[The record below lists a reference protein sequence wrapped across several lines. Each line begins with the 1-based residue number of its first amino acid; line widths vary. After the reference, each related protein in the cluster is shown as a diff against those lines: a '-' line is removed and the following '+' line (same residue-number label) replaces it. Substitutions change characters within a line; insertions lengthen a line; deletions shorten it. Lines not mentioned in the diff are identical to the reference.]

1 MGVTEYSGF
10 SKTTPPQWND
20 FKQRQQQ
27 KEAVVVALLGGY
39 NDILIGSVIMA
50 NTKVTDADALAFH
63 MEPTPGKFEITATV
77 PMTTQR
83 DLSLAYS
90 PGVAVPCLKISENP
104 ELAYDYTNKGN
115 LVAVISNGT
124 AVLGLGNLGA
134 LGSKPVMEGKAV
146 LFKRFADV
154 NSIDIELDTEDPD
167 EFIKAVTLM
176 GPTFG
181 GINLEDIKAP
191 ECFIIEQALKEV
203 MDIPVFHDDQHG
215 TAVICAAGLINALYL
230 SGKKIQDVKIVLN
243 GAGAAGIACIEL
255 LKSMGAKNNN
265 CVVCDTKGVIY
276 QGRTEGMNQWKSAHA
291 ISTELRTLSE
301 AMVGADVFLGV
312 SVKGAVT
319 QDMVKNMAENPVIFA
334 MANPDPEITPEEAH
348 EVRDDAIVATGRSDY
363 PNQVNNVL
371 GFPYL
376 FRGALD
382 IHARAINDEMK
393 IACAKAL
400 AELAREDVPDEVAL
414 AYGKKLSFGRDY
426 IIPTPFDPRLIYRI
440 PPAVAQAGM
449 TTGAARRPIIDM
461 DGYQLSLKTRM
472 DPTASI
478 LRGINA
484 RARSAQ
490 ARMIFSEG
498 HDERVLRAAVMYQ
511 REGFG
516 KSIVVGRES
525 VVKAKLEEAGLG
537 DAIGEIEI
545 ANAAT
550 TPHLDTYKE
559 YLYNRLKRK
568 GFDQTDVLRLTGR
581 DRHVFG
587 SLMLAH
593 GHGDGLVTGV
603 TRKSAHV
610 LDLINHVYDV
620 GPHDGAVGVTA
631 VLSKGKIVLISD
643 TLVHEWPNEHD
654 LADIAERGAGV
665 ARALGL
671 EPRVAFVSFS
681 TFGYPIS
688 ERAEK
693 MRIAPEVL
701 EQRGVD
707 FEFEG
712 EMAVDVALN
721 IEEMKKYPFSR
732 LSGPANVLVV
742 PARHSASISVKLL
755 QEMGGATVIGPI
767 LTGIDKPIQ
776 ICSTVS
782 SVSDILN
789 MAVIAAC
796 NIR

>member
-1 MGVTEYSGF
+1 M
-10 SKTTPPQWND
+10 PN
-20 FKQRQQQ
+20 
-27 KEAVVVALLGGY
+27 
-39 NDILIGSVIMA
+39 N
-50 NTKVTDADALAFH
+50 KVTDADALAYH
-63 MEPTPGKFEITATV
+63 LEPTPGKFEITASV

-90 PGVAVPCLKISENP
+90 PGVAVPCVAIADNP

-154 NSIDIELDTEDPD
+154 NSIDIELDTENPE
-167 EFIKAVTLM
+167 EFINAVKLM

-215 TAVICAAGLINALYL
+215 TAVICAAGLINALHL

-255 LKSMGAKNNN
+255 LKSMGAKHNN
-265 CVVCDTKGVIY
+265 CIVCDTKGVIY

-291 ISTELRTLSE
+291 ISTKLRSLE
-301 AMVGADVFLGV
+301 DAMSGADVFLGV

-319 QDMVKNMAENPVIFA
+319 AEMVKNMAPDPVIFA

-348 EVRDDAIVATGRSDY
+348 AVRPDAIVATGRSDY

-393 IACAKAL
+393 IACARAL
-400 AELAREDVPDEVAL
+400 ADLAREEVPDEVAL
-414 AYGKKLSFGRDY
+414 AYGTQLSFGRDY

-440 PPAVAQAGM
+440 PPAVARAGM
-449 TTGAARRPIIDM
+449 DTGAARRPIVDM
-461 DGYQLSLKTRM
+461 DGYELSLKTRM

-490 ARMIFSEG
+490 ARIIFAEG
-498 HDERVLRAAVMYQ
+498 DDERVLRAAVLYQ
-511 REGFG
+511 RQGFG

-525 VVKAKLEEAGLG
+525 DVRQRLEAAGLG
-537 DAIGEIEI
+537 DAAGELEVV
-545 ANAAT
+545 NAANT
-550 TPHLDTYKE
+550 EHLEDYKN
-559 YLYNRLKRK
+559 YLYQRLQRK
-568 GFDQTDVLRLTGR
+568 GFDTTDVHRLAAR

-610 LDLINHVYDV
+610 LELISHVYDV

-631 VLSKGKIVLISD
+631 ILSKGKIILIAD
-643 TLVHEWPNEHD
+643 TLVHEWPNEND
-654 LADIAERGAGV
+654 LADIAERGASV

-693 MRIAPEVL
+693 MRIAPDVL
-701 EQRGVD
+701 QKRGVD

-721 IEEMKKYPFSR
+721 VNEMKKYPFSR

-742 PARHSASISVKLL
+742 PARHSASISVKLM

-782 SVSDILN
+782 SVNDILN
-789 MAVIAAC
+789 MAAIAAC

>member
-1 MGVTEYSGF
+1 M
-10 SKTTPPQWND
+10 PN
-20 FKQRQQQ
+20 
-27 KEAVVVALLGGY
+27 
-39 NDILIGSVIMA
+39 N
-50 NTKVTDADALAFH
+50 KVTDADALAYH
-63 MEPTPGKFEITATV
+63 LEPTPGKFEITASV

-90 PGVAVPCLKISENP
+90 PGVAVPCLAIADNP

-154 NSIDIELDTEDPD
+154 NSIDIELDTENPE
-167 EFIKAVTLM
+167 EFINAVKLM

-215 TAVICAAGLINALYL
+215 TAVICAAGLINALHL

-255 LKSMGAKNNN
+255 LKSMGAKHNN
-265 CVVCDTKGVIY
+265 CIVCDTKGVIY

-291 ISTELRTLSE
+291 ISTELRSLDD
-301 AMVGADVFLGV
+301 AMAGADVFLGV

-319 QDMVKNMAENPVIFA
+319 PAMVESMAPDPVIFA

-348 EVRDDAIVATGRSDY
+348 AVRPDAIVATGRSDY

-393 IACAKAL
+393 IACARAL
-400 AELAREDVPDEVAL
+400 ADLAREEVPDEVAL
-414 AYGKKLSFGRDY
+414 AYGTKLSFGRDY

-440 PPAVAQAGM
+440 PPAVARAGM
-449 TTGAARRPIIDM
+449 DTGAARRPIVDM
-461 DGYQLSLKTRM
+461 DGYELSLKTRM

-484 RARSAQ
+484 RARSSQ
-490 ARMIFSEG
+490 ARIIFAEG
-498 HDERVLRAAVMYQ
+498 DDERVLRAAVLYQ
-511 REGFG
+511 RQGFG

-525 VVKAKLEEAGLG
+525 DVRQRLEAAGLG
-537 DAIGEIEI
+537 DAAGELEVV
-545 ANAAT
+545 NAANT
-550 TPHLDTYKE
+550 E
-559 YLYNRLKRK
+559 YLEDYKNYLYQRLQRK
-568 GFDQTDVLRLTGR
+568 GFDTTDVHRLAAR

-610 LDLINHVYDV
+610 LELINHVYDV

-631 VLSKGKIVLISD
+631 ILSKGKIILISD
-643 TLVHEWPNEHD
+643 TLVHEWPDEND

-671 EPRVAFVSFS
+671 DPRVAFVSFS

-693 MRIAPEVL
+693 MRIAPDVL
-701 EQRGVD
+701 LKRGVD

-721 IEEMKKYPFSR
+721 VNEMKKYPFSR
-732 LSGPANVLVV
+732 LTGPANVLVV
-742 PARHSASISVKLL
+742 PARHSASISVKLM

-782 SVSDILN
+782 SVNDILN
-789 MAVIAAC
+789 MAAIAAC

>member
-1 MGVTEYSGF
+1 M
-10 SKTTPPQWND
+10 PN
-20 FKQRQQQ
+20 
-27 KEAVVVALLGGY
+27 
-39 NDILIGSVIMA
+39 N
-50 NTKVTDADALAFH
+50 KVTDADALAYH
-63 MEPTPGKFEITATV
+63 LEPTPGKFEITASV

-90 PGVAVPCLKISENP
+90 PGVAVPCLAIADNP

-154 NSIDIELDTEDPD
+154 NSIDIELDTENPE
-167 EFIKAVTLM
+167 EFINAVKLM

-215 TAVICAAGLINALYL
+215 TAVICAAGLINALHL

-255 LKSMGAKNNN
+255 LKSMGAKHNN
-265 CVVCDTKGVIY
+265 CIVCDTKGVIY

-291 ISTELRTLSE
+291 ISTELRSLDD
-301 AMVGADVFLGV
+301 AMAGADVFLGV

-319 QDMVKNMAENPVIFA
+319 PAMVESMAPDPVIFA

-348 EVRDDAIVATGRSDY
+348 AVRPDAIVATGRSDY

-393 IACAKAL
+393 IACARAL
-400 AELAREDVPDEVAL
+400 ADLAREEVPDEVAL
-414 AYGKKLSFGRDY
+414 AYGTKLSFGRDY

-440 PPAVAQAGM
+440 PPAVARAGM
-449 TTGAARRPIIDM
+449 DTGAARRPIVDM
-461 DGYQLSLKTRM
+461 DGYELSLKTRM

-484 RARSAQ
+484 RARSSQ
-490 ARMIFSEG
+490 ARIIFAEG
-498 HDERVLRAAVMYQ
+498 DDERVLRAAVLYQ
-511 REGFG
+511 RQGFG

-525 VVKAKLEEAGLG
+525 DVRQRLEAAGLG
-537 DAIGEIEI
+537 DAAGELEVV
-545 ANAAT
+545 NAANT
-550 TPHLDTYKE
+550 EHLEDYKN
-559 YLYNRLKRK
+559 YLYQRLQRK
-568 GFDQTDVLRLTGR
+568 GFDTTDVHRLAAR

-610 LDLINHVYDV
+610 LELINHVYDV

-631 VLSKGKIVLISD
+631 ILSKGKIILIAD
-643 TLVHEWPNEHD
+643 TLVHEWPD
-654 LADIAERGAGV
+654 
-665 ARALGL
+665 
-671 EPRVAFVSFS
+671 
-681 TFGYPIS
+681 
-688 ERAEK
+688 EK
-693 MRIAPEVL
+693 TTL
-701 EQRGVD
+701 
-707 FEFEG
+707 
-712 EMAVDVALN
+712 
-721 IEEMKKYPFSR
+721 
-732 LSGPANVLVV
+732 
-742 PARHSASISVKLL
+742 
-755 QEMGGATVIGPI
+755 PI
-767 LTGIDKPIQ
+767 LPN
-776 ICSTVS
+776 V
-782 SVSDILN
+782 VL
-789 MAVIAAC
+789 AWRVPWAW
-796 NIR
+796 IRGWLL

>member
-1 MGVTEYSGF
+1 M
-10 SKTTPPQWND
+10 PN
-20 FKQRQQQ
+20 
-27 KEAVVVALLGGY
+27 
-39 NDILIGSVIMA
+39 N
-50 NTKVTDADALAFH
+50 KVTDADALAYH
-63 MEPTPGKFEITATV
+63 LEPTPGKFEITASV

-90 PGVAVPCLKISENP
+90 PGVAVPCLAIADNP

-154 NSIDIELDTEDPD
+154 NSIDIELDTENPE
-167 EFIKAVTLM
+167 EFINAVKLM

-215 TAVICAAGLINALYL
+215 TAVICAAGLINALHL

-255 LKSMGAKNNN
+255 LKSMGAKHNN
-265 CVVCDTKGVIY
+265 CIVCDTKGVIY

-291 ISTELRTLSE
+291 ISTELRSLDD
-301 AMVGADVFLGV
+301 AMAGADVFLGV

-319 QDMVKNMAENPVIFA
+319 PAMVESMAPDPVIFA

-348 EVRDDAIVATGRSDY
+348 AVRPDAIVATGRSDY

-393 IACAKAL
+393 IACARAL
-400 AELAREDVPDEVAL
+400 ADLAREEVPDEVAL
-414 AYGKKLSFGRDY
+414 AYGTKLSFGRDY

-440 PPAVAQAGM
+440 PPAVARAGM
-449 TTGAARRPIIDM
+449 DTGAARRPIVDM
-461 DGYQLSLKTRM
+461 DGYELSLKTRM

-484 RARSAQ
+484 RARSSQ
-490 ARMIFSEG
+490 ARIIFAEG
-498 HDERVLRAAVMYQ
+498 DDERVLRAAVLYQ
-511 REGFG
+511 RQGFG
-516 KSIVVGRES
+516 KSIVVGREGD
-525 VVKAKLEEAGLG
+525 VRQRLEAAGLG
-537 DAIGEIEI
+537 DAAGELEVV
-545 ANAAT
+545 NAANT
-550 TPHLDTYKE
+550 EHLEDYKN
-559 YLYNRLKRK
+559 YLYQRLQRK
-568 GFDQTDVLRLTGR
+568 GFDTTDVHRLAAR

-610 LDLINHVYDV
+610 LELINHVYDV

-631 VLSKGKIVLISD
+631 ILSKGKIILISD
-643 TLVHEWPNEHD
+643 TLVHEWPDEND

-671 EPRVAFVSFS
+671 DPRVAFVSFS

-693 MRIAPEVL
+693 MRIAPNVL
-701 EQRGVD
+701 LKRGVD

-721 IEEMKKYPFSR
+721 VNEMKKYPFSR
-732 LSGPANVLVV
+732 LTGPANVLVV
-742 PARHSASISVKLL
+742 PARHSASISVKLM

-782 SVSDILN
+782 SVNDILN
-789 MAVIAAC
+789 MAAIAAC

>member
-1 MGVTEYSGF
+1 
-10 SKTTPPQWND
+10 
-20 FKQRQQQ
+20 
-27 KEAVVVALLGGY
+27 
-39 NDILIGSVIMA
+39 MA
-50 NTKVTDADALAFH
+50 KNKVTDEDALAFH

-90 PGVAVPCLKISENP
+90 PGVAVPCERIAANP

-167 EFIKAVTLM
+167 EFIKAVELM

-191 ECFIIEQALKEV
+191 ECFIIEQALKER

-215 TAVICAAGLINALYL
+215 TAVICAAGLINALHL

-243 GAGAAGIACIEL
+243 GAGAAGIACVEL
-255 LKSMGAKNNN
+255 LKVMGANHNN

-291 ISTELRTLSE
+291 ITTELRSLEE

-319 QDMVKNMAENPVIFA
+319 QEMVMAMADNPVIFA
-334 MANPDPEITPEEAH
+334 MANPDPEITPEEAQ
-348 EVRDDAIVATGRSDY
+348 EVRPDAIVATGRSDY

-393 IACAKAL
+393 IACARAL
-400 AELAREDVPDEVAL
+400 AALAREEVPEEVAL
-414 AYGKKLSFGRDY
+414 AYGTKLSFGRDY

-440 PPAVAQAGM
+440 PPAVARVGM
-449 TTGAARRPIIDM
+449 DTGVARRPIVDM
-461 DGYQLSLKTRM
+461 DGYELSLKTRM

-484 RARSAQ
+484 RARSSQ

-498 HDERVLRAAVMYQ
+498 HDERVLRAAVQYQ
-511 REGFG
+511 RQGFG
-516 KSIVVGRES
+516 QSIVVGREADIHAQLK
-525 VVKAKLEEAGLG
+525 VAGLG
-537 DAIGEIEI
+537 DAVGELQIV
-545 ANAAT
+545 NAAKT
-550 TPHLDTYKE
+550 KHLDTYKE
-559 YLYNRLKRK
+559 YLYKRLHRK
-568 GFDQTDVLRLTGR
+568 GFDQTDVHRLAAR

-631 VLSKGKIVLISD
+631 LLSKGKIVLIAD
-643 TLVHEWPNEHD
+643 TLVHEWPDEND

-671 EPRVAFVSFS
+671 DPRVAFVSFS

-693 MRIAPEVL
+693 MRIAPQIL
-701 EQRGVD
+701 QKRGVD
-707 FEFEG
+707 FEYEG

-721 IEEMKKYPFSR
+721 VEEMKKYPFSR
-732 LSGPANVLVV
+732 LTGPANVLVV
-742 PARHSASISVKLL
+742 PARHSASISVKLM